1 MITRRTFV
9 AGQASLI
16 ATLAAGGAA
25 AFAQT
30 ITQSARLVVGF
41 PAGGAA
47 DTIARLLAEQMKD
60 FAPKLIVDNKAGAGG
75 RIALESMKTSAA
87 DGSAL
92 ILTPASMV
100 VLFPHVYKK
109 LAYDPLK
116 DFTPVT
122 TVCTAPFALVVGPKV
137 DVSVKSVADLIGWFK
152 ANPNDASFGSPG
164 AGSVPHFAGDKLW
177 RAAGLKIVHVPYK
190 GGAPLVQDVVAG
202 HLPAAV
208 TVLSSALPLI
218 PSGTLRALAVTGA
231 QRTQFL
237 PDVPTLLEA
246 GYKDGIAEE
255 WYGVLAPAN
264 LPPSLLGR
272 VNEVI
277 RDGIK
282 TKKVLDG
289 FTTFGFTAA
298 GESPEDF
305 AKLIRTDIERWG
317 PIVKAS
323 GFVPED

>member
-9 AGQASLI
+9 AGQAGLI
-16 ATLAAGGAA
+16 ATLAAGGAP

-75 RIALESMKTSAA
+75 RIALESMKTSAP

-92 ILTPASMV
+92 ILTPASMI

-116 DFTPVT
+116 DFTPIT

-137 DVSVKSVADLIGWFK
+137 DASVKSVADFIGWCK
-152 ANPNDASFGSPG
+152 ANPNDAAFGSPG
-164 AGSVPHFAGDKLW
+164 AGSLTHFAGDMLW

-190 GGAPLVQDVVAG
+190 GGAPLIQDVVAG

-208 TVLSSALPLI
+208 SVLSSALPQV
-218 PSGTLRALAVTGA
+218 PAGNLRVLAVTGA
-231 QRTQFL
+231 RRTPFL
-237 PDVPTLLEA
+237 PEVPTLQEA
-246 GYKDGIAEE
+246 GYRDVIAEE
-255 WYGVLAPAN
+255 WYGVLAPAG
-264 LPPSLLGR
+264 LPPSLVGR
-272 VNEVI
+272 LNEVI
-277 RDGIK
+277 RNGLK
-282 TKKVLDG
+282 
-289 FTTFGFTAA
+289 
-298 GESPEDF
+298 
-305 AKLIRTDIERWG
+305 
-317 PIVKAS
+317 
-323 GFVPED
+323 